1 MDVNI
6 AFQPK
11 TLLRHEFPALASHFH
26 SLIQDQSSVEQVHEL
41 NRRLLELTY
50 QEALPPAI
58 YGVWLPIALRVVP
71 DVLQAAI
78 QDPVSHGV
86 REAGIRA
93 LARAFHSKEW
103 KAQGWDALG
112 GAEGIRDL
120 LTELSVREIV
130 LVFKSIAT
138 CRHVAEP
145 EILSTCVED
154 LIRLLQRESPSR
166 LSPSLLRPLYPLCS
180 STFLKD
186 LLSGLPEGPS
196 LVSVVQKLG
205 RLHADLVQQVAVGH
219 ISVPLEAQVRVL
231 KDRVHDLIDS
241 PKPYTPLLARDLP
254 SDMPPGLVFCLD
266 LYHVMSENF
275 LLATRV
281 GGAREEYIKKALRLA
296 CRKNLPSNYITI
308 FLQHMAPLW
317 LRLMRT
323 LLDDSLPEP
332 LFQEVIGCWSIA
344 RCGTTGTATES
355 TVKRFTR
362 SNNRSRPTRDDE
374 MALESILKRLINSTA
389 DPREN
394 LKDARP
400 LLEAKL
406 LEHIAPSER
415 LAFIRLVC
423 QHSEQLRF
431 DIDMSPPSEREKKL
445 VPIWHFETLRVLPDT
460 DGQRLFDR
468 MLAIHGCEEFI
479 PTPPEVQTLSWTD
492 QCLLKIGWEAR
503 AAHTDDLPFSHKV
516 IREMQEEAR
525 RGRDHEHRLKWAGV
539 AVDAAL
545 ATSSADI
552 FTSVVQWTQRF
563 LRDPLVFPD
572 LLKDKILGSEVASF
586 ISCVDISPACR
597 PTSISQLSDVV
608 QGANKSLDNVLE
620 LVLLASQEPGGK
632 KRSIN
637 RLLNFISKIVESRI
651 RGLKQYQPL
660 DSQSE
665 VANVL
670 LNPLIPL
677 FLAYECIVQPDEE
690 PITNKNRLKGLLANL
705 ECPAQ
710 PAEAAIMFIDNLAE
724 RRDRLWQKTRT
735 NTDIAI
741 SRLGKGWPKG
751 LPIQYL
757 VPGTRWAHY
766 ALQYTTAAPYLRSRL
781 ENVMKAPFHD
791 TLTPKPE
798 LDVMPSDEWV
808 DSLRYAIE
816 SYVGIGEEKNKTS
829 LVSLFQYYKSELE
842 NFVAGNQQH
851 FEQLQMFRQWLR
863 GLAETME
870 APEAAA
876 IIDQDQY
883 TRTPN
888 TRFLDQDP
896 RSHGMFVWDPRYE
909 CCEEEADEEPTDI
922 PVTLLYCRMYEEIPT
937 SQTVPFPQ
945 DEAVVDPLSVWTLD
959 RTSPTKL
966 DKPFLECQ
974 EAVILSSILFLHTN
988 EDRRPLVSSPF
999 PNSASMRYPRV
1010 SLDDRFM
1017 MYAKEDSSTAGKRAT
1032 QALKKFIKAVPA
1044 RLLRDL
1050 VMSLL
1055 DTAEDLSPK
1064 STSYGT
1070 VLAGVT
1076 DIIVLLGL
1084 SDRPELAVDVVNRV
1098 IQSLPDASSYHR
1110 HMRLIGLGRRLQ
1122 PGRAK
1127 DFIEQ
1132 FAKFVTDGLEQNKK
1146 QYNQS
1151 TSDNSETADQ
1161 PKHFVKITTV
1171 KMLGEILAEA
1181 AFLPTTMNVSVLQNL
1196 FNKSH
1201 HIDVRARVVSA
1212 ALCLFDKAF
1221 DTKVIFSTIAGFAS
1235 QVVGPREAE
1244 PTSEA
1249 EWIDAE
1255 NGGKLPTV
1263 SLTDERPALDLF
1275 VKTAYHRLPKEYM
1288 AEYVQKILLPL
1299 VDESARQHKRWM
1311 KVFLSRTVADMSVL
1325 KTVDFGPFHIQIIDE
1340 ILGKW
1345 KEYLPASFLRRRR
1358 DYALSCI
1365 HQLELERVTQAI
1377 AKRDPG
1383 YRQTNAGKHWSQ
1395 YIDSCRTWQPLGH
1408 LKNLL
1413 GEPVK
1418 SKVPDGITIESL
1430 ATEYVERAAIIARH
1444 PIKFAS
1450 EQGKFVVSTDVIMDA
1465 LESLLVKTRGYWE
1478 TEYESQ
1484 HQLLY
1489 QKLLEEI
1496 AADVESL
1503 RTEEWRNS
1511 IDRQPVVLPSWLE
1524 LQVTILPSPKV
1535 NPLVEEPHK
1544 EFVRRVLLLVES
1556 CAEEPAFLAEFKL
1569 LEEAMETAQHA
1580 EILSCALLLGN
1591 GPVSEHTSLYG
1602 TLRIQLA
1609 QNLVSRLDPA
1619 ELELNDEVKAMLRK
1633 WKTSPSEYVRGVGWR
1648 FDNTVP

>member
-1 MDVNI
+1 MDVNTT
-6 AFQPK
+6 FQPK
-11 TLLRHEFPALASHFH
+11 ALLRHEFSALASHFH
-26 SLIQDQSSVEQVHEL
+26 SLLQGQSSVEQVQEL

-50 QEALPPAI
+50 EEALPPAV

-78 QDPVSHGV
+78 NDPVSHGV

-93 LARAFHSKEW
+93 LTRAFHSKEW
-103 KAQGWDALG
+103 KIQGWDALG

-120 LTELSVREIV
+120 LTELSVREVV

-138 CRHVAEP
+138 CQHVAEP

-166 LSPSLLRPLYPLCS
+166 LSPFLLRPLYPLCS

-196 LVSVVQKLG
+196 LVWVVQKLG
-205 RLHADLVQQVAVGH
+205 RSHADLVRQVAVGH

-254 SDMPPGLVFCLD
+254 SDMPAGLVFCLD
-266 LYHVMSENF
+266 LYHVMSDNF
-275 LLATRV
+275 LLAIMV

-308 FLQHMAPLW
+308 FLQHMTPHW
-317 LRLMRT
+317 LRLTRT
-323 LLDDSLPEP
+323 LLDDSLTGP
-332 LFQEVIGCWSIA
+332 LFQEIIGCWSIA

-362 SNNRSRPTRDDE
+362 SNYRSRPTRDDE
-374 MALESILKRLINSTA
+374 MALESIMKLLINSTA

-394 LKDARP
+394 LKDNSP
-400 LLEAKL
+400 LIETKL
-406 LEHIAPSER
+406 LEQIAPSER
-415 LAFIRLVC
+415 LEFIRLFC
-423 QHSEQLRF
+423 QQSEHLKF
-431 DIDMSPPSEREKKL
+431 DIEMAPPSEREKKL

-460 DGQRLFDR
+460 DAQRLFDR
-468 MLAIHGCEEFI
+468 MLAIHGCKEFM
-479 PTPPEVQTLSWTD
+479 PTPPEVQALSWTN

-503 AAHTDDLPFSHKV
+503 ATHTGDLPFSHKV
-516 IREMQEEAR
+516 IKEMQEQGR
-525 RGRDHEHRLKWAGV
+525 RGRDHEHRLKWAGA

-572 LLKDKILGSEVASF
+572 LMKDKILGAEVASF
-586 ISCVDISPACR
+586 ISCIDISPARR
-597 PTSISQLSDVV
+597 PASLSQLNDIV
-608 QGANKSLDNVLE
+608 QGANKSLDNVLD

-632 KRSIN
+632 MMSIN
-637 RLLNFISKIVESRI
+637 RLLKFISKIVESRI

-660 DSQSE
+660 GSQSGL
-665 VANVL
+665 ANVL

-677 FLAYECIVQPDEE
+677 LLTYERIVQPGKE

-710 PAEAAIMFIDNLAE
+710 PAEVVVMFVDNLAE
-724 RRDRLWQKTRT
+724 RRDRLWQETRT
-735 NTDIAI
+735 NTDPAI
-741 SRLGKGWPKG
+741 SHLGKGWPKG

-766 ALQYTTAAPYLRSRL
+766 ALQHTTAAPYLRSRL
-781 ENVMKAPFHD
+781 EDVMKAPFHD
-791 TLTPKPE
+791 TLTPKPH
-798 LDVMPSDEWV
+798 VMLRDEWV

-816 SYVGIGEEKNKTS
+816 SYIGMGEEKNKTR

-842 NFVAGNQQH
+842 NFAAGSQQH
-851 FEQLQMFRQWLR
+851 FKQLQAFRQWLR
-863 GLAETME
+863 GLAETMKV
-870 APEAAA
+870 PEASAV
-876 IIDQDQY
+876 IDQDLD

-888 TRFLDQDP
+888 TSFLDQDP
-896 RSHGMFVWDPRYE
+896 KSHGIFVWDPR
-909 CCEEEADEEPTDI
+909 CEYSEEQADEEPVNI
-922 PVTLLYCRMYEEIPT
+922 PVTLLYCRMYEEIPE
-937 SQTVPFPQ
+937 SKTVPFSQ
-945 DEAVVDPLSVWTLD
+945 DRAVLDPLSIWTLD
-959 RTSPTKL
+959 QTPPIKL
-966 DKPFLECQ
+966 DNPFLECQ

-988 EDRRPLVSSPF
+988 ESQRPLVSSPF
-999 PNSASMRYPRV
+999 PNEAFIRYPRV
-1010 SLDDRFM
+1010 SLDDRFVM
-1017 MYAKEDSSTAGKRAT
+1017 SARQDSIAAGKRAT
-1032 QALKKFIKAVPA
+1032 LALRKFIKAVPA
-1044 RLLRDL
+1044 RLLRDSA
-1050 VMSLL
+1050 MSLL

-1064 STSYGT
+1064 SASYGT

-1084 SDRPELAVDVVNRV
+1084 SDRPEVAVDVVNRV
-1098 IQSLPDASSYHR
+1098 IQRLPDASSYHR

-1132 FAKFVTDGLEQNKK
+1132 FAKFVTKRLEQNKK
-1146 QYNQS
+1146 QYDQS
-1151 TSDNSETADQ
+1151 ASDNSEPAGQ

-1181 AFLPTTMNVSVLQNL
+1181 TFLPTTMNVSVLQSL
-1196 FNKSH
+1196 FNESH

-1212 ALCLFDKAF
+1212 ALNLFDNAF
-1221 DTKVIFSTIAGFAS
+1221 DTKVIFSAIASFAS

-1244 PTSEA
+1244 PTSET

-1263 SLTDERPALDLF
+1263 SMADERPALGLF
-1275 VKTAYHRLPKEYM
+1275 VKAAYHRLPKEYR
-1288 AEYVQKILLPL
+1288 AEYVRKVLLPL
-1299 VDESARQHKRWM
+1299 VDESARQHNRWM
-1311 KVFLSRTVADMSVL
+1311 KAFLNRNIADMSVL
-1325 KTVDFGPFHIQIIDE
+1325 KTVDFGPFRIQIIDE
-1340 ILGKW
+1340 ILDKW
-1345 KEYLPASFLRRRR
+1345 QDYLPASFILRHRH
-1358 DYALSCI
+1358 YALSCI
-1365 HQLELERVTQAI
+1365 HHPELDRVTQVI
-1377 AKRDPG
+1377 AKRDPE

-1395 YIDSCRTWQPLGH
+1395 YMDFCRSWEPFDQLQK
-1408 LKNLL
+1408 LV
-1413 GEPVK
+1413 GEPIK
-1418 SKVPDGITIESL
+1418 SKVPNGITMENL
-1430 ATEYVERAAIIARH
+1430 TTEYVERAAIVARH

-1450 EQGKFVVSTDVIMDA
+1450 EQGKFVVSTDVIMEALQA
-1465 LESLLVKTRGYWE
+1465 LESKSRGYRD

-1484 HQLLY
+1484 HQMLY
-1489 QKLLEEI
+1489 QRTLEEI

-1511 IDRQPVVLPSWLE
+1511 LHRQPVVLPSWLE

-1535 NPLVEEPHK
+1535 NPLVEEPQK
-1544 EFVRRVLLLVES
+1544 DFVRRVLRLVER
-1556 CAEEPAFLAEFKL
+1556 CVEEPALLAEFKL
-1569 LEEAMETAQHA
+1569 LEEAMETPEHA
-1580 EILSCALLLGN
+1580 EILSCALLFGN
-1591 GPVSEHTSLYG
+1591 GPTSEHTSLYG
-1602 TLRIQLA
+1602 TLRLQLA
-1609 QNLVSRLDPA
+1609 QILVSRLDAA
-1619 ELELNDEVKAMLRK
+1619 ELELNDEVKAMLRT
-1633 WKTSPSEYVRGVGWR
+1633 WKASPSEYVRGVGWR
-1648 FDNTVP
+1648 FDNTVS